1 MIRTTLIQ
9 LALKITGWKLE
20 INPDVV
26 NDPKQIMVGFPHTS
40 NIDGVVAMAVFQLL
54 NLNYYMLIKK
64 ELFRFPFGPALKR
77 LGGIPVDRATSN
89 NIVQLMTEEFA
100 KHDRFTLVV
109 APEATRGKKGEKRPI
124 KTGFWHIAKATN
136 VPIVLMECNVPTK
149 VGRIFAKIY
158 PSDSMENDFLEMKRL
173 YATLGVELNFERDQ
187 SK

>member
-1 MIRTTLIQ
+1 MIRSALIQ
-9 LALKITGWKLE
+9 LALKVTGWKLE
-20 INPDVV
+20 INPEVI

-40 NIDGVVAMAVFQLL
+40 NTDGVIAMAAFQLL
-54 NLNYYMLIKK
+54 DLNYFMLIKK
-64 ELFRFPFGPALKR
+64 ELFRFPYGFALKR

-89 NIVQLMTEEFA
+89 NIVQLMIEEFA

-109 APEATRGKKGEKRPI
+109 APEATRGKSGEKRPI

-136 VPIVLMECNVPTK
+136 VPIVLMECNIKTK

-173 YATLGVELNFERDQ
+173 YAELGVELNFDRNR
-187 SK
+187 